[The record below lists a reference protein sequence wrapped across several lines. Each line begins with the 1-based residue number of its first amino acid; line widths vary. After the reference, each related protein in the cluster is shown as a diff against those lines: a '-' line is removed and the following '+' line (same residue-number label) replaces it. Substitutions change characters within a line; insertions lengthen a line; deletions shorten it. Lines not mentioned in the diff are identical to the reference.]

1 MSRAALV
8 ALVSF
13 ALGAGLST
21 WLRDERG
28 QDDVAVRLGR
38 LEHAIALLASSK
50 GAHASDALLADA
62 SRRARPDAPVQASE
76 PATTQAKE
84 PGSTKN
90 EEHAALA
97 LDEAFVVVDAATQ
110 RGVWT
115 PNDVLGLRTHLAAL
129 DEGGR
134 RDVLS
139 ALAGALNEGK
149 LKVTTPFA
157 PW

>member
-1 MSRAALV
+1 MSRTALV

-13 ALGAGLST
+13 VLGAGLST
-21 WLRDERG
+21 WLRGARVEDE
-28 QDDVAVRLGR
+28 VSTRLDR
-38 LEHAIALLASSK
+38 IERSMALLASSE
-50 GAHASDALLADA
+50 GAHAREVASADV
-62 SRRARPDAPVQASE
+62 SRAAHPDAPVQAERAATLAQSE
-76 PATTQAKE
+76 PEAAKDDE
-84 PGSTKN
+84 R
-90 EEHAALA
+90 AALA
-97 LDEAFVVVDAATQ
+97 LDEALVVVDAATQ

-115 PNDVLGLRTHLAAL
+115 PNDVLGLRAHLAAL
-129 DEGGR
+129 DEVGR